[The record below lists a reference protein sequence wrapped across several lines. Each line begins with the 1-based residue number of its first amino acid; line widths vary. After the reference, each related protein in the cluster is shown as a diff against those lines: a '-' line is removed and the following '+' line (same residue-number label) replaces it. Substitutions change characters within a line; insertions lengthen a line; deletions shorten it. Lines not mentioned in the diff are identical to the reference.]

1 MTEKK
6 IVNKKE
12 FIDALSESTNFS
24 KKDLLTIIDAE
35 QELLAEILGNG
46 DSFKLIGFGM
56 FEVRERA
63 ARKGRNP
70 QTGEEIAIPESR
82 IVAFKPGKKL
92 KDVLKQPKL

>member
-24 KKDLLTIIDAE
+24 KKDLLTIVDAE
-35 QELLAEILGNG
+35 QELLAKILGNG

-70 QTGEEIAIPESR
+70 QTGEEIEIPESR